1 MANLPEQ
8 VQRQVAEAEA
18 TLAAMQQEVT
28 PADGT
33 VVQPVQGVEPTP
45 SNVTSVQP
53 TTTPDDQNSETYA
66 QRWRSL
72 QGVYNATVRQK
83 DGLAGRV
90 AQLEHILSTLQQ
102 PPSQPAQN
110 TQPNT
115 RYVTEKDVT
124 DYGDSL
130 ETMRRVAREELAP
143 VFAQL
148 QNTIN
153 SVGQNV
159 SNQVQH
165 VAQRQALTQEEIFY
179 QKLRQVVPEWEQI
192 NADANFQQ
200 WLSGVDPQTGIQRQ
214 IYISDAHQRLDVNR
228 VAHFFHAWVAQ
239 QQQAAQAQQVA
250 TTSPQ
255 TVTRSPAT
263 QLELQ
268 VSPGHSR
275 AVAPPAGSGTPKVW
289 ARSAITKFYDD
300 VRKQYYRGKDAER
313 EQIERDIFAASR
325 EGRVVVG

>member
-18 TLAAMQQEVT
+18 TLAAMQPV
-28 PADGT
+28 PVDSNVAP
-33 VVQPVQGVEPTP
+33 PVQVVEATP

-83 DGLAGRV
+83 DVLASRV
-90 AQLEHILSTLQQ
+90 GQLEHILSTLQQ
-102 PPSQPAQN
+102 APSQPAQN
-110 TQPNT
+110 TQPNS

-148 QNTIN
+148 QSTI
-153 SVGQNV
+153 SSLGQNV
-159 SNQVQH
+159 SNQVQS

-179 QKLRQVVPEWEQI
+179 QKLKQVVPEWEKI
-192 NADANFQQ
+192 NADPDFQQ
-200 WLSGVDPQTGIQRQ
+200 WLSGIDPQTGIQRQ

-228 VAHFFHAWVAQ
+228 VAYFFHAWIAQ
-239 QQQAAQAQQVA
+239 QQAQVPQPQA
-250 TTSPQ
+250 TPTSPQ
-255 TVTRSPAT
+255 TVIRTPAT

-275 AVAPPAGSGTPKVW
+275 AVVPPSGSGTPKTW
-289 ARSAITKFYDD
+289 TRSAISKFYDD
-300 VRKQYYRGKDAER
+300 VRKQLYRGKEAER
-313 EQIERDIFAASR
+313 DQIERDIIAASR
-325 EGRVVVG
+325 EQRVVVG